1 MNVNSATSAVQLG
14 NIAQSQP
21 AAPTKNVEPQTQQAT
36 QESSVVKL
44 STRAIQLSQAEN
56 RNQEAGETASREA
69 AEPARMQRAESETN
83 QSRRIDAYA

>member
-14 NIAQSQP
+14 GVPQSQP
-21 AAPTKNVEPQTQQAT
+21 TARNQEPQTKQAT

-44 STRAIQLSQAEN
+44 STRAIQLSQAET
-56 RNQEAGETASREA
+56 RNQEAGETASSEA
-69 AEPARMQRAESETN
+69 AEPAPMQRAEGEAS

>member
-14 NIAQSQP
+14 SIPQSQP
-21 AAPTKNVEPQTQQAT
+21 TARNQEPQTQQAT
-36 QESSVVKL
+36 QESSVVTL
-44 STRAIQLSQAEN
+44 STRAIQLSQTEN

-69 AEPARMQRAESETN
+69 AEPAPVQRAESEAS